1 MRRVVAIAVAL
12 ATFAAAPCAI
22 ADAIDGEWCSSAGKS
37 LMITGP
43 AIRTPAGI
51 QTKGRYSR
59 HAFAYE
65 PPKDDPEYGQFVVM
79 ELLNED
85 LMRLARVKD
94 GVASPAEEWRRCN
107 VTS

>member
-1 MRRVVAIAVAL
+1 MAH
-12 ATFAAAPCAI
+12 
-22 ADAIDGEWCSSAGKS
+22 ADAIDGEWCSPKGQN

-43 AIRTPAGI
+43 TIRIPSGATI
-51 QTKGRYSR
+51 QGQYSR

-65 PPKDDPEYGQFVVM
+65 PPEDDPEYGQFVVM